1 MVNFSAVP
9 FKSTIQRVDDS
20 WIDYNGHMNVTYY
33 TQSFDK
39 AIDQFFEKEIGIGPS
54 YIKEKKKGSYALQT
68 QYRYLRELCVG
79 EEFQISI
86 FISDYDKKRLH
97 MMLTMVD
104 LKNDL
109 SIASCE
115 TILMNVN
122 LIERKSCEY
131 PMFALERIKKLYELA
146 KPLKL
151 VTEMGH
157 SIGLSKKA
165 IKNKL

>member
-1 MVNFSAVP
+1 
-9 FKSTIQRVDDS
+9 
-20 WIDYNGHMNVTYY
+20 
-33 TQSFDK
+33 
-39 AIDQFFEKEIGIGPS
+39 
-54 YIKEKKKGSYALQT
+54 
-68 QYRYLRELCVG
+68 
-79 EEFQISI
+79 
-86 FISDYDKKRLH
+86 
-97 MMLTMVD
+97 MVD